1 MRLKRSNRRTRAAL
15 SFAVGA
21 IALSALSACVPATT
35 GGMEGI
41 DFRQAR
47 FLEISAMR
55 DYRGCI
61 DDALKVAEQAKAS
74 GQTGGYRTSAKIFE
88 RCEAE
93 LGSEAAQLA
102 REERM
107 RNYALGIV
115 NYIKA
120 GDIRH
125 AQTNLEKFK
134 KAFDGHDLYL
144 PNGASV
150 IDSVSL
156 LTTKRDDASA
166 QEMAMMN
173 VSSTLRAEI
182 QRVRFWKNN

>member
-1 MRLKRSNRRTRAAL
+1 
-15 SFAVGA
+15 
-21 IALSALSACVPATT
+21 
-35 GGMEGI
+35 MEGI

-93 LGSEAAQLA
+93 LGPEAAQLA

-144 PNGASV
+144 PNGASF
-150 IDSVSL
+150 IDSVAL
-156 LTTKRDDASA
+156 LTTKRDDASV

-173 VSSTLRAEI
+173 ISSTLRAEI

>member
-1 MRLKRSNRRTRAAL
+1 MKRKRSNKHQRAVL
-15 SFAVGA
+15 SFAAGA
-21 IALSALSACVPATT
+21 IALSTLGACVPATT

-41 DFRQAR
+41 DFREAR
-47 FLEISAMR
+47 FQEISTMR
-55 DYRGCI
+55 DYRGCV
-61 DDALKVAEQAKAS
+61 DDALKVAEQSKAS

-93 LGSEAAQLA
+93 LGPEATQLA

-120 GDIRH
+120 GDIRQ
-125 AQTNLEKFK
+125 AQTNLEKFQ
-134 KAFDGHDLYL
+134 KAFSGNDLYL
-144 PNGASV
+144 PNGASF
-150 IDSVSL
+150 IDSITL

-166 QEMAMMN
+166 PEMAMMN
-173 VSSTLRAEI
+173 VSSALRAEI
-182 QRVRFWKNN
+182 QRMRFWKNN